1 LLAGVFIKKIRN
13 IEYDKI
19 LDTNLLEGGI
29 IVEKKKKNIGFNII
43 KNDPTDGHG
52 GYGVGALTLDNISPV
67 FVDIEGEDVF
77 VDIGAMHARSVVEK
91 GIKFLPN
98 KEDVPNGKPFWLV
111 WVTIDHKKEGP
122 YYAGVTACEMTVDR
136 EIRRGYKSLPEH
148 VNKMDKSLK
157 RKIMVDFMDDR
168 SKELLTSFL
177 QKHDAGMWERA
188 SDELKSDLKVG

>member
-1 LLAGVFIKKIRN
+1 M
-13 IEYDKI
+13 
-19 LDTNLLEGGI
+19 EG
-29 IVEKKKKNIGFNII
+29 KKKNIGFNII

-52 GYGVGALTLDNISPV
+52 GYGIGALSLDNVSPV
-67 FVDIEGEDVF
+67 FIDINEEDVF

-111 WVTIDHKKEGP
+111 WVTIDRQEKGP

-136 EIRRGYKSLPEH
+136 EIRRGYKSLPDH

-157 RKIMVDFMDDR
+157 RKMMVDFMDEK
-168 SKELLTSFL
+168 SKILLSAFL
-177 QKHDAGMWERA
+177 QKHDAGMWERS
-188 SDELKSDLKVG
+188 SDELKNSLKVSS